1 MLMIIAAIGNMFF
14 GLPVTEFIFN
24 AFRDV
29 VMLGLGAIGAELLQF
44 GNIVSNQFSDQSGN
58 GLIGKMD

>member
-1 MLMIIAAIGNMFF
+1 MFF